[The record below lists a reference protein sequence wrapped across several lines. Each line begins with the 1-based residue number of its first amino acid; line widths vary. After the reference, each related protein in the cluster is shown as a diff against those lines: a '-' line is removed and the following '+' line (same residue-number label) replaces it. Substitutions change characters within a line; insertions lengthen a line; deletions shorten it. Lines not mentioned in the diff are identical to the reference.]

1 LKPGLADQLQ
11 VAKAVTESDQLA
23 DDMELERVLKESA
36 RDNDDLQ
43 RALKE
48 SAYYSQM
55 QMDKVNLLM
64 DKWMDRWTRHER
76 QACKR
81 WKTVHLILILVS
93 VAAVQVK
100 EYESIGLGYH
110 QF

>member
-1 LKPGLADQLQ
+1 VIDPLVPTAGLGLGLPGLKPGLADQMQ

-48 SAYYSQM
+48 SAYDSKM
-55 QMDKVNLLM
+55 QMDKVSL
-64 DKWMDRWTRHER
+64 
-76 QACKR
+76 
-81 WKTVHLILILVS
+81 
-93 VAAVQVK
+93 QVD
-100 EYESIGLGYH
+100 G
-110 QF
+110 